1 MVTISKDEIEAAKSV
16 DLLEVARSLGYT
28 IRNVGHYHTLKE
40 MDSIRIYNKRTWYR
54 WSDAPGGSQIDF
66 LLHFTNMDFKESVR
80 YLLSIGGVEKNILPP
95 APEYHPEEKKD
106 VFSLPAP
113 SSDNMRLKGY
123 LTKNR
128 MISEKT
134 VDKFIDL
141 GLIYESTPYHNIVF
155 VGKDSD
161 GTVRFASLRG
171 TYDGKGKAFKC
182 DVRGNDKHYGF
193 HLSADGSDTIRVFEG
208 AIDLMSFYDATGLD
222 SDHLLALGMTADVPL
237 ERYLSDHPEIKKIYL
252 NLDNDNPGIE
262 AATRIEM
269 KYETLGY
276 TVKNLGSPKG
286 YKDYNEWL
294 IATKRRQ
301 SLSAPE
307 HIRK

>member
-1 MVTISKDEIEAAKSV
+1 
-16 DLLEVARSLGYT
+16 
-28 IRNVGHYHTLKE
+28 
-40 MDSIRIYNKRTWYR
+40 
-54 WSDAPGGSQIDF
+54 
-66 LLHFTNMDFKESVR
+66 
-80 YLLSIGGVEKNILPP
+80 
-95 APEYHPEEKKD
+95 
-106 VFSLPAP
+106 
-113 SSDNMRLKGY
+113 MRLKGY

-155 VGKDSD
+155 IGKDSD

-193 HLSADGSDTIRVFEG
+193 HLSADNSDTIRVFEG

-237 ERYLSDHPEIKKIYL
+237 ERYLSDHPDIKKIYL

-294 IATKRRQ
+294 VATKRRQ
-301 SLSAPE
+301 SLSTPE